1 MDPTAIL
8 GNDVTQ
14 GGLYVGAIL
23 TGTQWLKD
31 NVIPKAWLA
40 QGKRYMPLV
49 TIAVGIAIHW
59 LAGDAATF
67 QETAVAGIRDAVYA
81 IGVFRGGKHL
91 VGSPDTK

>member
-1 MDPTAIL
+1 
-8 GNDVTQ
+8 
-14 GGLYVGAIL
+14 
-23 TGTQWLKD
+23 
-31 NVIPKAWLA
+31 
-40 QGKRYMPLV
+40 V